1 VTAEISVFFGPTA
14 RADYNAGAA
23 RRKIMSHGVES
34 EFETGGGTTKD
45 GPQAVA
51 TGLVGTTL
59 DGAYAIKRLIAEGGM
74 SAVYEAVQV
83 RLNQRVAVKVM
94 ARELASNPE
103 ALARFRR
110 EAEIASHLRHPH
122 LVTVMD
128 FGTAPDGQP
137 YLVMEHLEGN
147 DLDHRIRKVGR
158 LPLDVVVNITQQVA
172 SALGAA
178 HDEGIVHRDLK
189 PANLFLVELP
199 GEPDF
204 AKVLD
209 FGISKIR
216 AATTQLTKAS
226 AIIGT
231 PNYMSPEQATGMID
245 EIDHRTD
252 QWALACIVWEM
263 VSGRPPFASDDV
275 SAVFY
280 QVIHLEPQPL
290 RSRAPELP
298 PAVETVLR
306 KALSKNQTDRF
317 GSVKD
322 FANALAGA
330 ATQRPWETRIAHPAA
345 PDAVGASV
353 RPAGRIGVERRQK
366 RQERRRVDNQGEATP
381 SVSLWRRVKPVH
393 ALSALSLTLLVAV
406 LLPRWNHS
414 TKAAALPVD
423 TPGASTSVHSRP
435 LAVEAIPVAQPSVH
449 APPEPAAHES
459 SSTLAKD
466 DTAAPRRRPSKY
478 RLHKA
483 TKISAEFVD
492 PFEP

>member
-1 VTAEISVFFGPTA
+1 
-14 RADYNAGAA
+14 
-23 RRKIMSHGVES
+23 MSHGVEHV
-34 EFETGGGTTKD
+34 FENGGGPAKD
-45 GPQAVA
+45 GPQAPA
-51 TGLVGTTL
+51 PGLIGTTL
-59 DGAYAIKRLIAEGGM
+59 DGVYAIKRLIAEGGM

-110 EAEIASHLRHPH
+110 EAEIASRLRHPH

-137 YLVMEHLEGN
+137 YLVMEHLEGI
-147 DLDHRIRKVGR
+147 DLDQRIRKVGS
-158 LPLDVVVNITQQVA
+158 LPLDAVVNITQQVA

-263 VSGRPPFASDDV
+263 LSGRPPFASDDV

-290 RSRAPELP
+290 RNRAPELP

-317 GSVKD
+317 ASVKD

-330 ATQRPWETRIAHPAA
+330 ATQRPWEKRIAPPAA
-345 PDAVGASV
+345 SDALGASV
-353 RPAGRIGVERRQK
+353 RPDGRAGVERRQK
-366 RQERRRVDNQGEATP
+366 RQERRRMNDQDKTESNG
-381 SVSLWRRVKPVH
+381 SLWRMVKPVH
-393 ALSALSLTLLVAV
+393 ALSALSLALMVAV
-406 LLPRWNHS
+406 LLPHWNHPA
-414 TKAAALPVD
+414 KAAALPVLSA
-423 TPGASTSVHSRP
+423 PGIAMPANASPSVVTS
-435 LAVEAIPVAQPSVH
+435 IPVVQPPPRK
-449 APPEPAAHES
+449 PPEPAASES
-459 SSTLAKD
+459 SYPRANNE
-466 DTAAPRRRPSKY
+466 TAAPRRRPSKHHAH
-478 RLHKA
+478 RA
-483 TKISAEFVD
+483 ASTSGDFVD